1 MIRKEQLKPYKQF
14 ISYGIIGS
22 FCVCLDFSVYALLT
36 QIINVPYMYANII
49 GIHCGILVSFLLNRH
64 FTFQI
69 KNKVLVRFFSFY
81 VIGITGL
88 LLSSG
93 LLFFLIEKM
102 EMDKLVSK
110 GMTVIVAIIQF
121 LLNKYISFK
130 NEKRLLK
137 EKTQGNKNHQFK

>member
-1 MIRKEQLKPYKQF
+1 MIGKEKLKPYKQF

-22 FCVCLDFSVYALLT
+22 FCVSLDFLVYALLT
-36 QIINVPYMYANII
+36 HIINVPYMFANII
-49 GIHCGILVSFLLNRH
+49 STHCGILVSFLLNRH
-64 FTFQI
+64 VTFSV

-102 EMDKLVSK
+102 ETDELVSK
-110 GMTVIVAIIQF
+110 GITIVIVAIIQF
-121 LLNKYISFK
+121 VLNKHISFK
-130 NEKRLLK
+130 K
-137 EKTQGNKNHQFK
+137 